1 MATESQTTMLREL
14 SAAGDRERTGALDVE
29 WDGTR
34 ASLFFTFGQ
43 ASHAELERADGRKLV
58 GNDALSALV
67 EELPADFR
75 VAPWR
80 RAKVAD
86 DTLRCTTEEL
96 MFLFRRDNTITA
108 GNGAK
113 PTATAKRKS
122 KESRRA
128 AGTPTDGVAGDP
140 PQAVVEA
147 APFHLSGF
155 PLLPLGK
162 ALFADQASRV
172 EGLDRAVPHLPD
184 CLIVLDASHARGAV
198 LVAGASVADAVWVDG
213 SVGLLGG
220 DAAVAVFGA
229 GVGSVAAHAIDDPR
243 VVAAVPILW
252 RAPRLWA
259 TVPGRSVAVDS
270 LLAGV
275 RSAGSSCALLA
286 AGSDDPGV
294 ALFSEGELVAVYTES
309 KPAPVTT
316 KAALGRLL
324 KAPGAQVTL
333 LRTDADASAPLEIGG
348 ITFPLL
354 VGDAAPGE
362 ELETTVAEAPAAPR
376 GEATVA
382 FADFVPTRVEVDIDA
397 LRAELISIAHVWLGK
412 DDAAAVAAAINN
424 ARPGVDDF
432 VAAIQEIASLDI
444 PGHENAVMRAMARE
458 MHFRAAEVLC
468 GV

>member
-1 MATESQTTMLREL
+1 
-14 SAAGDRERTGALDVE
+14 V
-29 WDGTR
+29 
-34 ASLFFTFGQ
+34 
-43 ASHAELERADGRKLV
+43 
-58 GNDALSALV
+58 
-67 EELPADFR
+67 
-75 VAPWR
+75 
-80 RAKVAD
+80 VAD
-86 DTLRCTTEEL
+86 
-96 MFLFRRDNTITA
+96 
-108 GNGAK
+108 
-113 PTATAKRKS
+113 PVP
-122 KESRRA
+122 A
-128 AGTPTDGVAGDP
+128 A
-140 PQAVVEA
+140 VEA
-147 APFHLSGF
+147 APFRISGF
-155 PLLPLGK
+155 PLLPFGK
-162 ALFADQASRV
+162 PLFADQASRV

-184 CLIVLDASHARGAV
+184 CLIVLDAPRARGAV
-198 LVAGASVADAVWVDG
+198 LVAGAAVADAVWADD
-213 SVGLLGG
+213 SAGLLGG

-229 GVGSVAAHAIDDPR
+229 GHGRVAAHAIDDPR

-270 LLAGV
+270 LVAGV
-275 RSAGSSCALLA
+275 RSAGSSCALLV

-294 ALFSEGELVAVYTES
+294 ALFSDGELVAVYTES

-333 LRTDADASAPLEIGG
+333 LRTDGDAATPLEIGG
-348 ITFPLL
+348 ITLSLL
-354 VGDAAPGE
+354 AGDVAPGE
-362 ELETTVAEAPAAPR
+362 ELETAVAETPAPPR
-376 GEATVA
+376 GEATVE
-382 FADFVPTRVEVDIDA
+382 FAEFVPTRVEVDIDA

-412 DDAAAVAAAINN
+412 DDAAAVAVAINN